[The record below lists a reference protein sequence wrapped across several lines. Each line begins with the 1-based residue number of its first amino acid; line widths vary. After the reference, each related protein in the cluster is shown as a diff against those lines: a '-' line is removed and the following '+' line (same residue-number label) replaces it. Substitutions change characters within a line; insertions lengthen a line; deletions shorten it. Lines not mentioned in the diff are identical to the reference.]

1 MPDNRPKTESRARR
15 QSETDTRLFAMRKIA
30 TILALGFLAACSEK
44 EEGIIDFTGLPP
56 FLSQATVSP
65 EIVNT
70 DTLLIGS
77 PGMVSFSLLATAE
90 VEDPDGLQDIA
101 GVQYSVRTPEKS
113 EIVSAGQLRD
123 DGINPDLSPSDGSY
137 NGAVTITIDR
147 NEIGN
152 YTVEFFATDRSGL
165 TSNAVQKRLIVVR
178 QQNSPPVISNL
189 VAPDTVQLPQ
199 TGSVVFLMAVDAT
212 DPQGLS
218 DIAEV
223 FFRSL
228 DSSDPNRKFL
238 MKDDGNTPTSGD
250 EVQGDGTYS
259 IKIELASTNN
269 PGTFRFEFQASDKAG
284 AASNT
289 ILHLLTVI
297 R

>member
-1 MPDNRPKTESRARR
+1 MPDSRPKTESRAIRCLKA
-15 QSETDTRLFAMRKIA
+15 DTRFFVMRKIA
-30 TILALGFLAACSEK
+30 TILALAFLASCSEK
-44 EEGIIDFTGLPP
+44 DETIIDFTGLPP
-56 FLSQATVSP
+56 FLSAGSISP
-65 EIVNT
+65 GIVNS
-70 DTLLIGS
+70 DTLQTGPSEAVTI
-77 PGMVSFSLLATAE
+77 SLLATAN
-90 VEDPDGLQDIA
+90 VEDPNGLQDLA
-101 GVQYSVRTPEKS
+101 RVEYSVKKPAGTQASFR
-113 EIVSAGQLRD
+113 GQLHD

-178 QQNSPPVISNL
+178 QQNSPPVISKL

-269 PGTFRFEFQASDKAG
+269 PGNFRFEFQATDKAG
-284 AASNT
+284 TASNT
-289 ILHLLTVI
+289 ILHPLTVV